1 MTHGDFCDGKV
12 AFFLKQSAV
21 EATLLAWWVGNAFAR
36 CPGLHPFLLT
46 LAHVVDMKL
55 KCLWRTA

>member
-21 EATLLAWWVGNAFAR
+21 EATFLAWWVGNTFAH
-36 CPGLHPFLLT
+36 CPGLYPLLLT
-46 LAHVVDMKL
+46 LAPVVDTKS
-55 KCLWRTA
+55 KCLWRIA